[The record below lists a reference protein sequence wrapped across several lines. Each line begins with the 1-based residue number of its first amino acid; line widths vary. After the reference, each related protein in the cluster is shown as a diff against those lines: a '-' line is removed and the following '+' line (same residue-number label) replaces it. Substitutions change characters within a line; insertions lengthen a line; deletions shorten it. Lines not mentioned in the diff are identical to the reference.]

1 MGGSLKSVAKQQPHL
16 DLQPSPYPLHG
27 VVCRLGVVCLSNRPP
42 VPPALV
48 LAVSVV
54 AVSAAALLVRLAD
67 GVHPVVAGFWR
78 TAAVGLLL
86 APSLPSVRRKLRAGD
101 LGLTLLAAFFLAGHF
116 WAWFES
122 LHHTTVLRSTLWVS
136 LTPIWAGAA
145 EWVLGGQRPGR
156 RFWGG
161 IAIAVLGV
169 VGMATGGSSEL
180 GDGALLG
187 DLLAALGG
195 LLAAA
200 YLVAGRYAR
209 QSIPIGP
216 YGSLVSGLCGLWL
229 LPVALVLDAPLT
241 GFSNTAWLALLGLT
255 LGPQLL
261 GHIGFNYS
269 VRYLPAY
276 VVTAAVLLE
285 PVGAAILG
293 VVVLGEI
300 PTNAEVMGAAV
311 VLLGVGLATLSS
323 GKKKAASRSEGHATD
338 GSPAGAIAQSGDGGG
353 TNAAPGEG

>member
-1 MGGSLKSVAKQQPHL
+1 MA
-16 DLQPSPYPLHG
+16 
-27 VVCRLGVVCLSNRPP
+27 
-42 VPPALV
+42 
-48 LAVSVV
+48 

-86 APSLPSVRRKLRAGD
+86 APSLPQARGKLRAGS
-101 LGLTLLAAFFLAGHF
+101 LGLTVLAAFFLAGHF

-122 LHHTTVLRSTLWVS
+122 LHRTTVLRSTLLVS
-136 LTPIWAGAA
+136 LTPVWAAGA
-145 EWVLGGQRPGR
+145 EWALGGQRPGR

-161 IAIAVLGV
+161 IAIALVGV
-169 VGMATGGSSEL
+169 GGMATGGSADLSE
-180 GDGALLG
+180 GAFVG
-187 DLLAALGG
+187 DLLAVLGG
-195 LLAAA
+195 VLAAA
-200 YLVAGRYAR
+200 YLLVGRYAR
-209 QSIPIGP
+209 QSVPIGP

-229 LPVALVLDAPLT
+229 LPVALLLDAPLT

-285 PVGAAILG
+285 PVGAAVLG

-300 PTNAEVMGAAV
+300 PTEAEVMSALV
-311 VLLGVGLATLSS
+311 VLAGVGLATLPSQR
-323 GKKKAASRSEGHATD
+323 GEEAASEGHAAD
-338 GSPAGAIAQSGDGGG
+338 GSPAGAVAQSGQGGG
-353 TNAAPGEG
+353 PDDPPKEG

>member
-1 MGGSLKSVAKQQPHL
+1 MPPGV
-16 DLQPSPYPLHG
+16 PL
-27 VVCRLGVVCLSNRPP
+27 SDRPP

-48 LAVSVV
+48 LAVSIS

-86 APSLPSVRRKLRAGD
+86 APSVPRARSQ
-101 LGLTLLAAFFLAGHF
+101 LHPKAVAVTVLAALFLAGHF

-122 LHHTTVLRSTLWVS
+122 LHHTTVLRSTLLVC

-145 EWVLGGQRPGR
+145 EWLLGGHKPSP

-161 IAIAVLGV
+161 IGIALAGV
-169 VGMATGGSSEL
+169 GLMATGGSPVLDEGAFT
-180 GDGALLG
+180 GDI
-187 DLLAALGG
+187 LATLGG

-200 YLVAGRYAR
+200 YLLAGRYAR
-209 QSIPIGP
+209 QTIAIGP
-216 YGSLVSGLCGLWL
+216 YGALVSGACALWL
-229 LPVALVLDAPLT
+229 LPVAVVLEAPLS
-241 GFSNTAWLALLGLT
+241 GFSTTAWLALLGLT

-285 PVGAAILG
+285 PVGAAALG
-293 VVVLGEI
+293 AAVLGEI
-300 PTNAEVMGAAV
+300 PTQAEMLGAAV
-311 VLLGVGLATLSS
+311 VLVGVGLATVP
-323 GKKKAASRSEGHATD
+323 GRKATD
-338 GSPAGAIAQSGDGGG
+338 S
-353 TNAAPGEG
+353 E